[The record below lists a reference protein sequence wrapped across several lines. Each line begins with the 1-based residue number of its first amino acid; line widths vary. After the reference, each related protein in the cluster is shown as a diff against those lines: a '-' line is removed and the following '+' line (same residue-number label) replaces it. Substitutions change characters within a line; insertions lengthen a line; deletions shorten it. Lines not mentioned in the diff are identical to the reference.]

1 MLAESQFGNSQ
12 NFLNVL
18 TNKIVAKSK
27 IPILTGQKPT
37 EAITNPIPENY
48 DASFASYIHT
58 LIHSCN
64 PPAGL
69 PNGTEWRLA
78 KQAIH
83 PCNHAISIHS
93 YIHPSFKNNEGCPF
107 RAAFEYL

>member
-27 IPILTGQKPT
+27 IPSIEGAKVPILTGQKPT
-37 EAITNPIPENY
+37 EVITNPIPENY
-48 DASFASYIHT
+48 DASFASYSHT
-58 LIHSCN
+58 LIHSYN

-69 PNGTEWRLA
+69 PNGTE
-78 KQAIH
+78 
-83 PCNHAISIHS
+83 
-93 YIHPSFKNNEGCPF
+93 
-107 RAAFEYL
+107 

>member
-58 LIHSCN
+58 LIHSYN
-64 PPAGL
+64 PPADEAGYSSM
-69 PNGTEWRLA
+69 
-78 KQAIH
+78 Q
-83 PCNHAISIHS
+83 PCNFHPFIHS
-93 YIHPSFKNNEGCPF
+93 SI
-107 RAAFEYL
+107 L